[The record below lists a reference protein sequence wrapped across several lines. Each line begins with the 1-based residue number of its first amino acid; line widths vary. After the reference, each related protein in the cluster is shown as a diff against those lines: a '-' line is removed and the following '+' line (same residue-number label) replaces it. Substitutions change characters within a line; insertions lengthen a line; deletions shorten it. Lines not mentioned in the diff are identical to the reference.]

1 MTQEVEVDIIVFS
14 FHCQH
19 KAHLLL
25 EQSVS
30 YSSANMAVCT
40 KIAVS

>member
-1 MTQEVEVDIIVFS
+1 MTQEVEVDDAVFS

-25 EQSVS
+25 
-30 YSSANMAVCT
+30 
-40 KIAVS
+40 K